1 MSFIK
6 KHKKLCI
13 VGLILVILLIMLV
26 LILKRFSVDYSLD
39 EYGDRLEGIEK
50 VEIKKSESDKLVSE
64 IKEIES
70 VKSVNYRLKGRLV
83 YIEIEFNE
91 GVNVD
96 SAKEIATK
104 SLDYFT
110 DKQKSFYDFEFTL
123 KQEAT
128 EKTEGFLIM
137 GAKNVNGSNLVWNNN
152 NVTKDS
158 DEE

>member
-6 KHKKLCI
+6 KHKKLCV

-50 VEIKKSESDKLVSE
+50 VEIKKSESDKLVSD
-64 IKEIES
+64 IKDLDQ
-70 VKSVNYRLKGRLV
+70 VKKVNYRLKGRLV

-91 GVNVD
+91 DVSVET
-96 SAKEIATK
+96 AKEIASK

-110 DKQKSFYDFEFTL
+110 DKQKSFYDFEFIL
-123 KQEAT
+123 SN
-128 EKTEGFLIM
+128 EKDAEGYPEL
-137 GAKNVNGSNLVWNNN
+137 GSKHKSSDSIVW
-152 NVTKDS
+152 
-158 DEE
+158 

>member
-64 IKEIES
+64 IKALDQ
-70 VKSVNYRLKGRLV
+70 VKKANYRLKGRLV

-91 GVNVD
+91 DVSVET
-96 SAKEIATK
+96 AKEIASK

-110 DKQKSFYDFEFTL
+110 DKQKSFYDFEFIL
-123 KQEAT
+123 SN
-128 EKTEGFLIM
+128 EKDIEGYPEL
-137 GAKNVNGSNLVWNNN
+137 GSKHKSSDSIVW
-152 NVTKDS
+152 
-158 DEE
+158 

>member
-1 MSFIK
+1 MNFIK

-13 VGLILVILLIMLV
+13 IGVVLVILIVLV
-26 LILKRFSVDYSLD
+26 MILLKSFSVDYSID
-39 EYGDRLEGIEK
+39 EYGDRLDGIEK

-70 VKSVNYRLKGRLV
+70 VKNFNYRLKGRLV

-96 SAKEIATK
+96 NAKEIATK

-110 DKQKSFYDFEFTL
+110 DKQKSFYDFEFILTN
-123 KQEAT
+123 
-128 EKTEGFLIM
+128 EKETEGYPEL
-137 GAKNVNGSNLVWNNN
+137 GAKHKSSDSIVW
-152 NVTKDS
+152 
-158 DEE
+158 

>member
-64 IKEIES
+64 IKALDQ
-70 VKSVNYRLKGRLV
+70 VKKANYRLKGRLV

-91 GVNVD
+91 DVSVET
-96 SAKEIATK
+96 AKEIASK

-110 DKQKSFYDFEFTL
+110 DKQKSFYDFEFIL
-123 KQEAT
+123 SN
-128 EKTEGFLIM
+128 EK
-137 GAKNVNGSNLVWNNN
+137 
-152 NVTKDS
+152 D
-158 DEE
+158 

>member
-1 MSFIK
+1 MDFIK
-6 KHKKLCI
+6 SHKKLCI
-13 VGLILVILLIMLV
+13 IGVVILVLIILLI
-26 LILKRFSVDYSLD
+26 ILLKTFSVDYSID
-39 EYGDRLEGIEK
+39 EYGDRLDGIEK

-110 DKQKSFYDFEFTL
+110 DKQKSFYDFEFILTN
-123 KQEAT
+123 
-128 EKTEGFLIM
+128 EKETEGYPEL
-137 GAKNVNGSNLVWNNN
+137 GSKHKSSDSIVW
-152 NVTKDS
+152 
-158 DEE
+158 